1 VGAILIRRTKDHM
14 RKSLQSRGS
23 NANEKSLQTV
33 DRGLMR
39 KSRQSRRSRLMIKI
53 RQSLR
58 LSANEKSLQSRRLS
72 ANELV
77 MAATAIRESWYPE
90 GSKPFCLRYKR
101 SLSETSSFQAR
112 IPSYKMN
119 SKAMASF
126 RAPQEPNSNAL
137 RRAILGMNSL
147 QRDKN
152 MTRHHLDFQ
161 QFSYDPQLNFLAH
174 CLLSRGSQR

>member
-1 VGAILIRRTKDHM
+1 MILIRRTKDHM

-39 KSRQSRRSRLMIKI
+39 KSPQSRS
-53 RQSLR
+53 
-58 LSANEKSLQSRRLS
+58 LSANEKGLQSRRLS
-72 ANELV
+72 ANALV
-77 MAATAIRESWYPE
+77 MAATAIRESWCPE

-119 SKAMASF
+119 SKAMASY

-147 QRDKN
+147 QLHKN
-152 MTRHHLDFQ
+152 MTRRHLDFQ

-174 CLLSRGSQR
+174 CLLSRGSQG

>member
-1 VGAILIRRTKDHM
+1 MGRVKLSVGAILIRRTKDHM

-23 NANEKSLQTV
+23 NANEKSLQ
-33 DRGLMR
+33 
-39 KSRQSRRSRLMIKI
+39 
-53 RQSLR
+53 
-58 LSANEKSLQSRRLS
+58 SRRLS
-72 ANELV
+72 ANALV

-137 RRAILGMNSL
+137 RRAIFGMNSL

-161 QFSYDPQLNFLAH
+161 QFSYDPQLNFLTY
-174 CLLSRGSQR
+174 CLLGRGSQR